1 MGSAVVLQ
9 TEFVLGVVEVRAT
22 EEATLLIVEWDLGAW
37 TGQPAHD
44 QNQAQAGFHRRF
56 GRGLSQLDSAAQFG
70 YALGT
75 RTRLT
80 KGTQSG
86 EVNNPFMQCHIKRD
100 HSVCKHPVTAQIDC
114 CAQGGSDRKASESDD
129 FDSGQR
135 CPPDVDPGAIR
146 DVGVRECDLNRI
158 VWW

>member
-1 MGSAVVLQ
+1 VG
-9 TEFVLGVVEVRAT
+9 
-22 EEATLLIVEWDLGAW
+22 
-37 TGQPAHD
+37 GQAGHD
-44 QNQAQAGFHRRF
+44 QNQPKAGFHRRF
-56 GRGLSQLDSAAQFG
+56 DRGLSQFDSAAQFG

-75 RTRLT
+75 WTRLT

-100 HSVCKHPVTAQIDC
+100 HSVLQAIVTAKIDC
-114 CAQGGSDRKASESDD
+114 RAQGGGDRKASESDD

-146 DVGVRECDLNRI
+146 DMGVRNCDLNRI